1 MILGILGGHEIIII
15 IMLALLLFGAKKIP
29 NLMKSAG
36 KGMKE
41 FKESTK
47 EIKETIDDINPKN
60 LI

>member
-29 NLMKSAG
+29 DLMKSAG